1 MATPGDRSGWAVW
14 LPCRSWMRIALG
26 SDHAGFPL
34 KEHLATWLAES
45 GHAVY
50 DLGTHSADPV
60 DYPDYSAAVA
70 QAVLDGRADRGI
82 IVCGSGAGAAI
93 AANKFQGIRAGVAHD
108 TYTAH
113 QMVEHDDVNV
123 LALGSRVIGQSL
135 AEDVV
140 RIFIEAKFSR
150 DDRHVRRLDKIR
162 ALEA

>member
-1 MATPGDRSGWAVW
+1 
-14 LPCRSWMRIALG
+14 MRIALG
-26 SDHAGFPL
+26 SDHAGYAL

-60 DYPDYSAAVA
+60 DYPDFSAAVA
-70 QAVLDGRADRGI
+70 QAVLDGRADRGV

-123 LALGSRVIGQSL
+123 LALGSRVIGQAL
-135 AEDVV
+135 AEDV
-140 RIFIEAKFSR
+140 ITTFIGATFSR

>member
-1 MATPGDRSGWAVW
+1 
-14 LPCRSWMRIALG
+14 MRIAVG

-34 KEHLATWLAES
+34 KEHLASWLAES

-50 DLGTHSADPV
+50 DLGTHSSDPV

-70 QAVLDGRADRGI
+70 QAVLDGRAERGV

-108 TYTAH
+108 SYTAH
-113 QMVEHDDVNV
+113 QMVEHDDVNI
-123 LALGSRVIGQSL
+123 LALGSRVIGQAL
-135 AEDVV
+135 AEDLVKT
-140 RIFIEAKFSR
+140 FLEAKFSR
-150 DDRHVRRLDKIR
+150 EERHVRRLDKIR